1 MNKRVRVRF
10 APSPTGGLHIGGL
23 RTALFNYLFAK
34 KHGGDFILRIEDTD
48 QTRFVEGAEEY
59 IEEALEWSGIPYDE
73 GPNKDGGY
81 GPYRQSERKDLYKDY
96 ALELIEKGHAYYAFD
111 TPEALQQHRLDHEAK
126 GKTFIYNGHNRLKLD
141 NSLSLSAQEVANK
154 LADAKPYVIRFKTPE
169 DSEIHVNDIVRGS
182 VSFKTEVLDDKVLF
196 KSDGMPTYHLANIVD
211 DHLMKI
217 SHVIRGEEW
226 LPSLPL
232 HLQLYEAFGWE
243 APEFA
248 HLPLIMK
255 PTGKGKLS
263 KRDGEKG
270 GFPVFPLAWKESMGY
285 REAGY
290 MPGAVINFLALLGWN
305 PGTEEELF
313 ELEDLVALFEL
324 ERVQKSGAR
333 FDPEKTKWFNQQY
346 LQKAD
351 NSSLLEG
358 FKSQILLSYPDV
370 EAALVSDISLLKIID
385 MVKER
390 AVFAADLV
398 SLSSFLF
405 QAPDSYEEKAVKKQ
419 WKEQSPNILKDV
431 LKLISNEKDFTGPSL
446 EAAVKG
452 YISDQELSFG
462 AVMPPLRLALVGAL
476 SGPNIFDI
484 MEVIG
489 APESQK
495 RLKKIIET
503 LA

>member
-1 MNKRVRVRF
+1 
-10 APSPTGGLHIGGL
+10 
-23 RTALFNYLFAK
+23 
-34 KHGGDFILRIEDTD
+34 
-48 QTRFVEGAEEY
+48 
-59 IEEALEWSGIPYDE
+59 
-73 GPNKDGGY
+73 
-81 GPYRQSERKDLYKDY
+81 
-96 ALELIEKGHAYYAFD
+96 
-111 TPEALQQHRLDHEAK
+111 
-126 GKTFIYNGHNRLKLD
+126 
-141 NSLSLSAQEVANK
+141 
-154 LADAKPYVIRFKTPE
+154 
-169 DSEIHVNDIVRGS
+169 
-182 VSFKTEVLDDKVLF
+182 
-196 KSDGMPTYHLANIVD
+196 
-211 DHLMKI
+211 
-217 SHVIRGEEW
+217 
-226 LPSLPL
+226 
-232 HLQLYEAFGWE
+232 
-243 APEFA
+243 
-248 HLPLIMK
+248 
-255 PTGKGKLS
+255 
-263 KRDGEKG
+263 
-270 GFPVFPLAWKESMGY
+270 
-285 REAGY
+285 
-290 MPGAVINFLALLGWN
+290 ALLGWN

-431 LKLISNEKDFTGPSL
+431 LKLISNEKDFKGPSL